1 MEHKLSAT
9 TKLSAEHESP
19 PIASVLVAVH
29 CSFTCLSGTLPVNI
43 SSKIKE
49 SPLKAVRGTKPEG
62 LDLWIA
68 PSETGGSRHTPKYQ
82 ARRA

>member
-1 MEHKLSAT
+1 MDFAKVGIFGLAGEDCIDLGMLWEAFSA
-9 TKLSAEHESP
+9 
-19 PIASVLVAVH
+19 
-29 CSFTCLSGTLPVNI
+29 FWYCLSGTLPVNI

-68 PSETGGSRHTPKYQ
+68 PSETGGSEHLPKFQ
-82 ARRA
+82 SAAAD